1 MPKIAYSK
9 QQREQIREK
18 LIVLAQEL
26 MSIQGVRHTTI
37 EQIYQR
43 AGISRT
49 FFYTFFASKE
59 DLILEIIYYQQPL
72 LLAYA
77 EKLVQDPSLSWEE
90 ALKRFLYTC
99 CHGERNRIV
108 LLTITEQQML
118 FQRLSPASYQQF
130 AENRNC
136 CLVASWSVSASI
148 PAYGGSTCLPT
159 CA

>member
-1 MPKIAYSK
+1 MFLFLGDAMPKIAYSK

-77 EKLVQDPSLSWEE
+77 EKLVQ
-90 ALKRFLYTC
+90 AR
-99 CHGERNRIV
+99 V
-108 LLTITEQQML
+108 
-118 FQRLSPASYQQF
+118 
-130 AENRNC
+130 
-136 CLVASWSVSASI
+136 
-148 PAYGGSTCLPT
+148 
-159 CA
+159 